1 MSERSRIPRHSSVTV
16 MDVAKLA
23 GVSAMTVSR
32 VINSPHS
39 VQADTLARVQAAVA
53 STGYVPN
60 LGAGG
65 LRSSRTRLVSA
76 VFPTL
81 SGTVFLDTIDALTSR
96 LRQHGYQLMVGQ
108 NGYSD
113 SREDEL
119 IRDII
124 GRRPDGIVLTGVLH
138 SDQSRQRLLS
148 AGIPIVET
156 WDVAL
161 DPLDMLVGF
170 SHEAV
175 GRAVAEFLLD
185 RGGRQLA
192 LIGGS
197 DPRSLRR
204 TQAFLAAVEAR
215 GGRQPVTHFVPAPT
229 QLGDGR
235 RALRSV
241 LQSGMPIDSVFCSSD
256 MLALGVLTEA
266 QALGIDVPAQLSVV
280 GFGDLNFAVDLEP
293 ALTTVRVDGRR
304 IGQVAADCIVERAA
318 GRQPSQMIVDVGFS
332 IVRRASA

>member
-1 MSERSRIPRHSSVTV
+1 MTDHQRTTRHLSATV
-16 MDVAKLA
+16 MDVAKMA

-32 VINSPHS
+32 VINSPQAVH
-39 VQADTLARVQAAVA
+39 ADTLAKVQAAVA
-53 STGYVPN
+53 ATGYVPN

-81 SGTVFLDTIDALTSR
+81 SGTVFLDTIEALTSC
-96 LRQHGYQLMVGQ
+96 LRHHGYQLMVGQ

-138 SDQSRQRLLS
+138 TEQSRRRLIS

-175 GRAVAEFLLD
+175 GRAVAAFLLD
-185 RGGRQLA
+185 KGA
-192 LIGGS
+192 ATCT
-197 DPRSLRR
+197 DRR
-204 TQAFLAAVEAR
+204 
-215 GGRQPVTHFVPAPT
+215 
-229 QLGDGR
+229 
-235 RALRSV
+235 
-241 LQSGMPIDSVFCSSD
+241 
-256 MLALGVLTEA
+256 
-266 QALGIDVPAQLSVV
+266 
-280 GFGDLNFAVDLEP
+280 
-293 ALTTVRVDGRR
+293 
-304 IGQVAADCIVERAA
+304 
-318 GRQPSQMIVDVGFS
+318 
-332 IVRRASA
+332 